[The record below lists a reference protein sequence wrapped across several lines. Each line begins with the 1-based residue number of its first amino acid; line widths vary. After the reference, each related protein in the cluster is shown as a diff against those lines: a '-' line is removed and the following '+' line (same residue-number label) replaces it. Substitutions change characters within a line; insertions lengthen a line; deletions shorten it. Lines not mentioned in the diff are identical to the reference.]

1 LSVSGRFGIRAVAG
15 QGRFGQFHPVLEFHA
30 GEITFPS
37 RKGSIRQAAAGWVK
51 PGFATTFQRRSNPS
65 IVHQDRMSRIVI
77 GFDTV
82 HFVKSKPFP
91 LTWASEYFCTMRGSS
106 RAASKLEVEGSLGSR
121 YISTVKF
128 GLKIAVMLAVL
139 ALGVP
144 YGAQALPNVHAVA
157 KGVDE
162 HYNHLR
168 SLEAEFTEIYQ
179 GAGIQRTE
187 TGTLRL
193 KKPGK
198 MRWDYRS
205 PEEKL
210 FVSNGKDAWLYLP
223 QEKQAR
229 RSALKNLDD
238 LRSPLAFLLG
248 KTKLE
253 KELQGLS
260 FAPDVQSWKQ
270 GDSIL
275 RGVPRG
281 MEDQVDQVLLEI
293 SPDYRIVRILIQG
306 RDDSI
311 TEYRF
316 TDQKE
321 NVVLS
326 DKQFEFTPPPGSET
340 VDELA
345 NGQP

>member
-1 LSVSGRFGIRAVAG
+1 MI
-15 QGRFGQFHPVLEFHA
+15 
-30 GEITFPS
+30 
-37 RKGSIRQAAAGWVK
+37 
-51 PGFATTFQRRSNPS
+51 PG
-65 IVHQDRMSRIVI
+65 
-77 GFDTV
+77 
-82 HFVKSKPFP
+82 
-91 LTWASEYFCTMRGSS
+91 
-106 RAASKLEVEGSLGSR
+106 
-121 YISTVKF
+121 YIPTVKLD
-128 GLKIAVMLAVL
+128 LKFVVKLALLALAVPYV
-139 ALGVP
+139 AL
-144 YGAQALPNVHAVA
+144 ALPNVHAVA
-157 KGVDE
+157 QGVND

-179 GAGIQRTE
+179 GAGIQRSE

-229 RSALKNLDD
+229 RSALKNPDD

-260 FAPDVQSWKQ
+260 FAPDVQTWKQ
-270 GDSIL
+270 GDSML
-275 RGVPRG
+275 RGIPRG
-281 MEDQVDQVLLEI
+281 MEDQVEQVLLEI
-293 SPDYRIVRILIQG
+293 SPDYRIIRILIQG

-316 TDQKE
+316 SDQKE
-321 NVVLS
+321 NVALS
-326 DKQFEFTPPPGSET
+326 DMQFEFTPPPGSET

>member
-1 LSVSGRFGIRAVAG
+1 MVKLSFKLVPTLA
-15 QGRFGQFHPVLEFHA
+15 LM
-30 GEITFPS
+30 TL
-37 RKGSIRQAAAGWVK
+37 
-51 PGFATTFQRRSNPS
+51 ATTY
-65 IVHQDRMSRIVI
+65 M
-77 GFDTV
+77 
-82 HFVKSKPFP
+82 
-91 LTWASEYFCTMRGSS
+91 
-106 RAASKLEVEGSLGSR
+106 
-121 YISTVKF
+121 
-128 GLKIAVMLAVL
+128 
-139 ALGVP
+139 
-144 YGAQALPNVHAVA
+144 AQALPSVQAVA
-157 KGVDE
+157 RGVDE

-168 SLEAEFTEIYQ
+168 SLEAQFTQIYQ
-179 GAGIQRTE
+179 GGGVQRSE

-260 FAPDVQSWKQ
+260 FAPDVQAWKP

-275 RGVPRG
+275 RGIPRG
-281 MEDQVDQVLLEI
+281 MEDQVEQVLLEI

-316 TDQKE
+316 SDEKE
-321 NVVLS
+321 NVALS

-345 NGQP
+345 NSQP